1 MSSAHLPWNFSV
13 CLVRLLCLEK
23 VFMHCMHCMVL
34 QKAKEGV
41 AMAKCIEPEVSDH
54 SWSIPA
60 CWLLAACC
68 WICCLLLAGGLTDS
82 RGSQKARAHRQ
93 QGLTESK
100 GSQKAR
106 AHRKQTHS
114 ECWLPAVGSAWSK
127 TSPETHTH
135 TPNKPRIT
143 PWRPTWIPSGA
154 KDPHG
159 SPQEPKTVFFGSPQ
173 EPKTQNGSPQEPK
186 TVFFGSP
193 QEQQAQKHVKVR
205 FAKGP

>member
-135 TPNKPRIT
+135 PQQAQNHPLETHMDPLRSQ
-143 PWRPTWIPSGA
+143 RPTWIPSGA
-154 KDPHG
+154 KNSVFWIPSGAKDPKWIPSG
-159 SPQEPKTVFFGSPQ
+159 AKNSVFWIPSGATSPETCEG
-173 EPKTQNGSPQEPK
+173 
-186 TVFFGSP
+186 
-193 QEQQAQKHVKVR
+193 
-205 FAKGP
+205 

>member
-1 MSSAHLPWNFSV
+1 
-13 CLVRLLCLEK
+13 
-23 VFMHCMHCMVL
+23 MHCMVL

-82 RGSQKARAHRQ
+82 RGSQKARAHRK

-100 GSQKAR
+100 PTVNAGCLLLDLPGPKQAQK
-106 AHRKQTHS
+106 
-114 ECWLPAVGSAWSK
+114 
-127 TSPETHTH
+127 HTH